1 MYIYIYI
8 IYIYI
13 YIKFCF
19 TSSVREMSLKLFCV
33 VVKGMIPVEH
43 HSNLELDVD
52 LNSRTQFILNDN
64 ANSGSVVV
72 FVSGG

>member
-8 IYIYI
+8 YIYI
-13 YIKFCF
+13 YKFCF

-64 ANSGSVVV
+64 ANRGSVVV